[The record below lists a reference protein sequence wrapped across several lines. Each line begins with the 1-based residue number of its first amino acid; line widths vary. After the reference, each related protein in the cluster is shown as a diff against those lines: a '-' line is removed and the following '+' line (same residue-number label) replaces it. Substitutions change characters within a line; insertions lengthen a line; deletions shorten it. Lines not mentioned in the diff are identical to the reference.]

1 MTEAGSREAACNVQ
15 KRVPSMSC
23 PLTLLPWEA
32 ACPGRPAPD
41 APSLLGARLSK
52 GSSVS
57 LSGVHTPLAVFR

>member
-1 MTEAGSREAACNVQ
+1 MTEAGSQEAACKVEA
-15 KRVPSMSC
+15 RVLCTSC

-32 ACPGRPAPD
+32 ACPGRPTPD

-57 LSGVHTPLAVFR
+57 LSGAHTPLAVFR